1 MSLVELQSSDHFDSL
16 LKGKKLLVLHFSTS
30 WSEPCSD
37 INQAL
42 GDLASEL
49 SQCVFVKIDAEHHSE
64 ISLKYEIVAVPTV
77 LFVKDGTLI
86 DRVDG
91 AHIPAIVQ
99 KSRNLSK
106 EEAVMTTP
114 IEPTEQSQESIN
126 ERLKGLIN
134 SSSCMLFMKG
144 SPNEPRCG
152 FSRQVV
158 AILDQYNTDYSYF
171 DILQNEEV
179 RQALKKYSN
188 WPTYPQLYVNGELI
202 GGLDII
208 KELKENGELEVTLP
222 TKII

>member
-1 MSLVELQSSDHFDSL
+1 
-16 LKGKKLLVLHFSTS
+16 
-30 WSEPCSD
+30 
-37 INQAL
+37 
-42 GDLASEL
+42 
-49 SQCVFVKIDAEHHSE
+49 
-64 ISLKYEIVAVPTV
+64 VAVPTV

-99 KSRNLSK
+99 TSRNLSK
-106 EEAVMTTP
+106 EEAVLTAP
-114 IEPTEQSQESIN
+114 IEPTEQSQESID

>member
-1 MSLVELQSSDHFDSL
+1 
-16 LKGKKLLVLHFSTS
+16 
-30 WSEPCSD
+30 
-37 INQAL
+37 
-42 GDLASEL
+42 
-49 SQCVFVKIDAEHHSE
+49 
-64 ISLKYEIVAVPTV
+64 VAVPTV

-114 IEPTEQSQESIN
+114 IEPTEQSQESID

-144 SPNEPRCG
+144 SPNEPRCGLLLFSIVVVYAFSG

-208 KELKENGELEVTLP
+208 KVFVVYNNYTASNFLLGTERKWRT
-222 TKII
+222 